1 MNTAVLRHNTAVLSA
16 KYFSTSGKVLEYSRH
31 STNVLPQNT

>member
-16 KYFSTSGKVLEYSRH
+16 KYSSTLPEVLEYSRQ